1 MHPLRTIAPLILALT
16 AGAAQAAPVHIHQG
30 DLEGQSQ
37 GGVTRYLGIPYA
49 AAPVGES
56 RWRPPQPAPRWRGAL
71 HADRF
76 GANCQQAQAPKAFR
90 AWTSEYLIEG
100 PSAAIRS
107 R

>member
-30 DLEGQSQ
+30 ELEGQSQ

-56 RWRPPQPAPRWRGAL
+56 R
-71 HADRF
+71 
-76 GANCQQAQAPKAFR
+76 
-90 AWTSEYLIEG
+90 
-100 PSAAIRS
+100 
-107 R
+107 